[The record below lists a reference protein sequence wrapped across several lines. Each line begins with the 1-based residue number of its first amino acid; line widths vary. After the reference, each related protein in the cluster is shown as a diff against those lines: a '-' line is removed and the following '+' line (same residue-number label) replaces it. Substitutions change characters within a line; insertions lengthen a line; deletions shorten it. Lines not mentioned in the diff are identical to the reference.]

1 MNLMRVIVA
10 NPPWPGQGYGTRSN
24 IRWPHRRGDKVLT
37 FPIYL
42 AYTSSLLKSKG
53 FKTHGIDAVDKEW
66 GIFQFVEEARN
77 FKPDI
82 VFMEISTPSL
92 PYDLQTA
99 EQLKEKLGCKIAFVG
114 PHVNYF
120 HERFIRNY
128 GFIDYCIRDEIEFTS
143 LELCEHLRDGKP
155 LAGIKGLTYRDEQG
169 NVRANEKH
177 PFERNIDQLPFA
189 DRDDFPIESYQQAF
203 FSGKKTALMISS
215 RGCPSMCTFCI
226 WPQTMTGHLHRTRS
240 AKNVADEIEWLMK
253 NYGVDEIYFDDDTFI
268 VDKKRVYELCDE
280 ILHRKLKFTWLCM
293 SRVNSVDSDILKKM
307 KLAGCTEIFYGF
319 ESGSQ
324 KLLNSIKKGATL
336 NQAMNAVRMTQKA
349 GMYATGSFIVG
360 LPEDDLQSINETLRF
375 AIKLRADYVQFV
387 LAASFPGTELY
398 ETAEREGLLKLNSWE
413 DLDGTHGGV
422 LRTKYLTNH
431 ELEGA
436 VRKMYVGYYTAPPI
450 ILQNL
455 RNVRSAGDVR
465 KILRGAKSIISRVMF
480 YKE

>member
-1 MNLMRVIVA
+1 MGV
-10 NPPWPGQGYGTRSN
+10 
-24 IRWPHRRGDKVLT
+24 
-37 FPIYL
+37 
-42 AYTSSLLKSKG
+42 
-53 FKTHGIDAVDKEW
+53 DAVDKEW
-66 GIFQFVEEARN
+66 GIFQFVEQCKK
-77 FKPDI
+77 FQPDI

-99 EQLKEKLGCKIAFVG
+99 EQLKEKVGCKIAFVG

-128 GFIDYCIRDEIEFTS
+128 GFIDFCIRDEIEFTA
-143 LELCEHLRDGKP
+143 LELAEHLRDKQS
-155 LAGIKGLTYRDEQG
+155 LAGVKGLTYRDQG
-169 NVRANEKH
+169 KAVATEKR

-240 AKNVADEIEWLMK
+240 ARNVADEIEWLMK
-253 NYGVDEIYFDDDTFI
+253 DYGVDEIYFDDDTFI
-268 VDKKRVYELCDE
+268 VDKKRVYELCNE
-280 ILHRKLKFTWLCM
+280 ILRRKLKFTWLCM
-293 SRVNSVDSDILKKM
+293 SRVSSVDPEILKKM
-307 KLAGCTEIFYGF
+307 KQAGCTEIFYGF

-336 NQAMNAVRMTQKA
+336 KQAINAVRMTQKA
-349 GMYATGSFIVG
+349 GIYATGSFIIG
-360 LPEDDLQSINETLRF
+360 LLEDDMQSIKETLKF

-387 LAASFPGTELY
+387 LAAAFPGTELY
-398 ETAEREGLLKLNSWE
+398 ETAEKSGLLKLNSWE

-436 VRKMYVGYYTAPPI
+436 VRKMYVGYYTAPRI
-450 ILQNL
+450 IIQNL
-455 RNVRSAGDVR
+455 ANVRSVADVR
-465 KILRGAKSIISRVMF
+465 KIIRGAKSIISRIAF
-480 YKE
+480 YNE